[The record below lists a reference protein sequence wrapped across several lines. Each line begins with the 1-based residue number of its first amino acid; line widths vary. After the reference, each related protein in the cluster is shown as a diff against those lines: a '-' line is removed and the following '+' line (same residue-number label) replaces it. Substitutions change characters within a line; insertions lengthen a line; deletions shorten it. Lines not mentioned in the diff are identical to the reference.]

1 MKKKMAAIA
10 ITATMLL
17 SLVGCGKKNFDGEY
31 SGSIEC
37 TDALAE
43 VLNQEMA
50 SSYDSIDYDWKGSFS
65 LTFNLELEDGEYT
78 LSTDSDAVEEELKEF
93 FGENV
98 EDLMYVIVEEMLSSY
113 YDLDGMSVDDII
125 EEGGYSSI
133 WEAAGYES
141 KDEFVDYLISEID
154 TSEFEEKYSGD
165 YEIDGDSITLEDVD
179 GEDWVLDYEDG
190 DLTGELD
197 LSDLGMDDDV
207 KITFER
213 VEEE

>member
-1 MKKKMAAIA
+1 MDV
-10 ITATMLL
+10 TGNVDN
-17 SLVGCGKKNFDGEY
+17 SFNDNFHE
-31 SGSIEC
+31 I
-37 TDALAE
+37 
-43 VLNQEMA
+43 
-50 SSYDSIDYDWKGSFS
+50 ID
-65 LTFNLELEDGEYT
+65 
-78 LSTDSDAVEEELKEF
+78 
-93 FGENV
+93 
-98 EDLMYVIVEEMLSSY
+98 I
-113 YDLDGMSVDDII
+113 
-125 EEGGYSSI
+125 
-133 WEAAGYES
+133 S